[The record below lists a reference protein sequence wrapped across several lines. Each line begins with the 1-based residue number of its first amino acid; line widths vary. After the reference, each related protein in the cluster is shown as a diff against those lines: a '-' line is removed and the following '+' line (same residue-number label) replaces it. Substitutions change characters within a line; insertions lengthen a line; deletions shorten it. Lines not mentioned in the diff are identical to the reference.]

1 MPESFPP
8 ATLFGTH
15 TPKLTSSI
23 VGIEYEIS
31 VWLPPDYDSASD
43 KTYPVLYVLD
53 ADYMFGLAAHMSW
66 LLIIG
71 EDIPPIIIV
80 GIGFHIQSF
89 EDLVIQRDR
98 DLFPVVV
105 EGFPGSYDDG
115 SAKFLSFI
123 EIELIP
129 FMNTNYR
136 IDPTLQNIWGNSA
149 GGMFA
154 LYTLFHR
161 PGLFQGVISGSP
173 QFGLCPN
180 VFEAMERAFA
190 ESHKALPAK
199 VYMAMGALEGNE
211 VKLTEALSHTLASQ
225 NYQGLTLKY
234 EVLDNETHTSCA
246 ARLFITGLREI
257 LKM

>member
-1 MPESFPP
+1 MSDTFPT

-15 TPKLTSSI
+15 TRKLTSSI

-31 VWLPPDYDSASD
+31 VWLPLDYNSASE

-53 ADYMFGLAAHMSW
+53 GDFMFGFAAHVSW
-66 LLIIG
+66 YMTIG
-71 EDIPPIIIV
+71 EDIPPIIVV

-89 EDLVIQRDR
+89 EDLMIQRDR

-123 EIELIP
+123 ETELIP
-129 FMNTNYR
+129 FINTNYR
-136 IDPTLQNIWGNSA
+136 IDPTQQNLWGHSA

-173 QFGLCPN
+173 QLGLCPN
-180 VFEAMERAFA
+180 VFETMERVFA

-199 VYMAMGALEGNE
+199 VYMAMGALEGDE
-211 VKLTEALSHTLASQ
+211 AKLAEAFSQTLANR
-225 NYQGLTLKY
+225 NYQGLALKY
-234 EVLDNETHTSCA
+234 EVFDNETHTSSV
-246 ARLFITGLREI
+246 ARLFVTGLREI
-257 LKM
+257 LKP